1 MWSDDKRADFDGNQ
15 LPIDRLF
22 EAGDLLK
29 AEKGVADNANGYYV
43 AGMALKKEPWLVN
56 TLDLAI
62 RIKGIGKV
70 LAEYIME
77 SLSGDVPV
85 KLRELRR
92 RADPGADGS
101 PGRGT

>member
-1 MWSDDKRADFDGNQ
+1 M
-15 LPIDRLF
+15 
-22 EAGDLLK
+22 
-29 AEKGVADNANGYYV
+29 
-43 AGMALKKEPWLVN
+43 N

-77 SLSGDVPV
+77 LLSGDIPV
-85 KLRELRR
+85 KLIKLRGW
-92 RADPGADGS
+92 ADSGAAGS

>member
-1 MWSDDKRADFDGNQ
+1 M
-15 LPIDRLF
+15 
-22 EAGDLLK
+22 
-29 AEKGVADNANGYYV
+29 
-43 AGMALKKEPWLVN
+43 N

-92 RADPGADGS
+92 RADPGAAGS
-101 PGRGT
+101 RGRGI